1 METGIR
7 PVSTAESLNKV
18 ICKHL
23 FAYMLAYMGKSSY
36 LCSVIKKEIVKQLK
50 IQSYVRGKVQQRCH
64 FREE

>member
-50 IQSYVRGKVQQRCH
+50 NTESWKTSNHSTASMVK
-64 FREE
+64 

>member
-23 FAYMLAYMGKSSY
+23 FVYMLAYMGKSSY

-50 IQSYVRGKVQQRCH
+50 NTESWKTLNHSTASMVK
-64 FREE
+64 